1 LNERSKC
8 IILTLFG
15 FVSKA
20 GFFCLDSCNLNKL
33 MPPLQR
39 RLVEFNAIPLQFD
52 GELHFRILFD
62 INRDINGDAQMH
74 ILVILSEL

>member
-1 LNERSKC
+1 
-8 IILTLFG
+8 
-15 FVSKA
+15 
-20 GFFCLDSCNLNKL
+20 

-39 RLVEFNAIPLQFD
+39 RIVEFNAIPLQFD